1 MLALAPRLAVI
12 ALVLA
17 PSALAAAQD
26 GAYGRLTG
34 DLTLEAALGGGAA
47 FEQEVRGAATL
58 ELRARYLDVAGLFAG
73 LELRGDGASRVL
85 FGADLRPIFLARFL
99 LNASL
104 HDRYWDVFIDSIGI
118 DLGVAIV
125 PLDELA
131 GAALAI
137 GFGADVP
144 LVFFGEGYE
153 GISLRLAGRHV
164 AALATDRFGPDGGVN
179 DWLAMA
185 SIVVRGSVATGLP
198 SWEPRP
204 YELPAQE

>member
-1 MLALAPRLAVI
+1 MIAV
-12 ALVLA
+12 VLA
-17 PSALAAAQD
+17 PSTAAAQD

-47 FEQEVRGAATL
+47 FEQDVRGAATL

-73 LELRGDGASRVL
+73 LELRADGASRAL
-85 FGADLRPIFLARFL
+85 FGADLRPLFLARFL

-104 HDRYWDVFIDSIGI
+104 HDRYWDVFLDSIGI

-125 PLDELA
+125 PLDELV
-131 GAALAI
+131 GAALAV

-144 LVFFGEGYE
+144 LVFFGDGYE

-164 AALATDRFGPDGGVN
+164 AALATDRFAPDGGIS
-179 DWLAMA
+179 DWLVMA
-185 SIVVRGSVATGLP
+185 SIVVRGSVVTGLP
-198 SWEPRP
+198 GWEPPR
-204 YELPAQE
+204 YELSEPD